1 MSDISLIRVEVK
13 DSVAI
18 LTLNRPK
25 QLNALNQA
33 VLEELDGHL
42 TDLEKEPDVR
52 AIILR
57 GEGRAFAAGA
67 DIAQMKDFSAAEAE
81 HFSKVGGR
89 AIAHLE
95 QMAVPTIALIH
106 GFSLGGGL
114 ELALACDIRIAAEG
128 TKFGQPEVT
137 LAVVPGFGG
146 SQRLPRIIGRGRALE
161 LLLTGELINAQKALD
176 IGLVTHVVPAEEL
189 MTIGLELAAKLCKL
203 APKALSW
210 VKRAVYD
217 GTELDLSKGLA
228 FESTLFG
235 LSFSTQDQS
244 EGMAAFLEK
253 RRPNFTGE

>member
-13 DSVAI
+13 DSIAI

-25 QLNALNQA
+25 QLNALNQR

-42 TDLEKEPDVR
+42 TDLEQNHDVR
-52 AIILR
+52 VIVLR

-67 DIAQMKDFSAAEAE
+67 DIAQMKDFSAVEAE
-81 HFSKVGGR
+81 QFSKIGGR
-89 AIAHLE
+89 AFAHLE
-95 QMAVPTIALIH
+95 RLSVPTIALIQ

-137 LAVVPGFGG
+137 LAVIPGFGG

-161 LLLTGELINAQKALD
+161 LLMTGELINEQKALE
-176 IGLVTHVVPAEEL
+176 IGLVTHVVPVDEL
-189 MTIGLELAAKLCKL
+189 LPIGMEMALKLSRL

-210 VKRAVYD
+210 VKQAVYE

-228 FESTLFG
+228 FESSLFG
-235 LSFSTQDQS
+235 L
-244 EGMAAFLEK
+244 
-253 RRPNFTGE
+253 

>member
-1 MSDISLIRVEVK
+1 MSDISLIRVERQ
-13 DSVAI
+13 DSIAI

-42 TDLEKEPDVR
+42 TDLENDREVR

-67 DIAQMKDFSAAEAE
+67 DIAQMKELTAAEAE
-81 HFSKVGGR
+81 QFARVGQKAFS
-89 AIAHLE
+89 HLE
-95 QMAVPTIALIH
+95 QMSVPTIALIH

-137 LAVVPGFGG
+137 LAVIPGFGG
-146 SQRLPRIIGRGRALE
+146 SQRLPRIIGQGRALE
-161 LLLTGELINAQKALD
+161 LLLTGELINEQKALD
-176 IGLVTHVVPAEEL
+176 MGLVTHVVPQEEL
-189 MTIGLELAAKLCKL
+189 LQMGLEMAAKLSRL

-228 FESTLFG
+228 FESSLFG
-235 LSFSTQDQS
+235 LCFSTKDQT
-244 EGMAAFLEK
+244 EGMSAFLEK
-253 RRPNFTGE
+253 RKPNFTGE